1 MVQRRGPGVG
11 AAQRR
16 GVMARV
22 DPPRNNTKHEGTVSI
37 RADKDKD
44 KESLCSYVHFKS
56 ITHFRTQKK
65 NTHYV
70 LYANRLIITS
80 DTRRLARAA
89 RRSPIPTLRAPP
101 RWR

>member
-44 KESLCSYVHFKS
+44 KDKESLCSYVHFIT
-56 ITHFRTQKK
+56 ITHFRK
-65 NTHYV
+65 
-70 LYANRLIITS
+70 
-80 DTRRLARAA
+80 
-89 RRSPIPTLRAPP
+89 
-101 RWR
+101 